1 MAQACA
7 KSKAVGAEYEPTS
20 VAKSKDYSIYSQYI
34 RQLINTH
41 MKSLKSTGAP
51 QRPTL
56 EPISREASDE
66 QA

>member
-1 MAQACA
+1 
-7 KSKAVGAEYEPTS
+7 
-20 VAKSKDYSIYSQYI
+20 
-34 RQLINTH
+34 